1 MEAVLYNPE
10 FARKIVKHCGRYR
23 VSGPMTEV
31 YHLIGG
37 FKVHDLEKA
46 KEIANAIIWIGNYF
60 DKWKKGNFIR
70 AMISVMND
78 KSFVWSIF
86 KRRVENFSAKL
97 TNQGSRDDFIIMIER
112 LYNFKTSP
120 DKRIRLKI
128 YGKRS

>member
-1 MEAVLYNPE
+1 
-10 FARKIVKHCGRYR
+10 
-23 VSGPMTEV
+23 
-31 YHLIGG
+31 
-37 FKVHDLEKA
+37 
-46 KEIANAIIWIGNYF
+46 
-60 DKWKKGNFIR
+60 
-70 AMISVMND
+70 MISVMND